1 MPELKDVKQ
10 TIQELKPL
18 LENER
23 VRLLDFK
30 LQPGKKTVQHSHPDT
45 IVYALND
52 QKLRFILPD
61 DEKKVV
67 ELKSGQAIWMNAE
80 THVAENIGKT
90 EARSVVIELKK

>member
-1 MPELKDVKQ
+1 MSELKAIKQ

-52 QKLRFILPD
+52 HKLRFILPD
-61 DEKKVV
+61 DEEKVV
-67 ELKSGQAIWMNAE
+67 EFKLGQTIWINAE
-80 THVAENIGKT
+80 THMVENIGQT

>member
-1 MPELKDVKQ
+1 MPELEEIKQ

-30 LQPGKKTVQHSHPDT
+30 LQPGKKTAQHSHPDT
-45 IVYALND
+45 AVYALND
-52 QKLRFILPD
+52 QKLRFISPD

-67 ELKSGQAIWMNAE
+67 ELKLGQAIWINAE
-80 THVAENIGKT
+80 THVVENIGKT